1 MVLFCPRRLR
11 IVWWVDAGGSVF
23 FDWSV
28 FFSVKASNFCVALLV
43 VGVAVPVVVV
53 FVDVFAVVVFV
64 DTISLSFLTVVD
76 DLRPIFKKTILVVTN

>member
-43 VGVAVPVVVV
+43 VEVAVLVVVV
-53 FVDVFAVVVFV
+53 VDVFAVVVVV
-64 DTISLSFLTVVD
+64 DTISFSFLTVVD

>member
-1 MVLFCPRRLR
+1 MLFCPRRLR

-43 VGVAVPVVVV
+43 VEVAVLVVVV
-53 FVDVFAVVVFV
+53 VDVFAVVVVF
-64 DTISLSFLTVVD
+64 DTIIFSFLTVVD